1 MVKQSEK
8 EKRKRRK
15 VNVKSM
21 QLNFSFLM
29 MVLPGFALAL
39 VFNYLPL
46 AGLCIAFKNI
56 DYAKG
61 ILGSP
66 WCGLKNFMFLFQS
79 PDLPVILRNT
89 LGYNIIGII
98 LGVIVPVALAICFSQ
113 LRNKRFG
120 KVYQTVMMLPYFVSW
135 IIVTY
140 IVYSFLAYNNGLLN
154 HILTGLGKDPVDWY
168 GNKKFWPPF
177 LILLSLWKGMGYQT
191 VVYIASIAGIDSSLY
206 EAAAIDGANKRQQII
221 HIMLPEL
228 ASIIIVLLIMAIG
241 GVLNSSFELYYNVPM
256 ESGAILPVTNVIST
270 YVYRALMLNADIGM
284 SSAAGFFQSIVGFIL
299 IMVANGIVRK
309 IDSEKAMF

>member
-1 MVKQSEK
+1 MVKQHENEK
-8 EKRKRRK
+8 VKRKS
-15 VNVKSM
+15 NIKSM
-21 QLNFSFLM
+21 QPNFAFLM
-29 MVLPGFALAL
+29 MVLPGFILAL
-39 VFNYLPL
+39 LFNYLPL
-46 AGLCIAFKNI
+46 AGLSIAFKNI

-66 WCGLKNFMFLFQS
+66 WCGLKNFMFLFKS
-79 PDLPVILRNT
+79 PDLPIILRNT

-98 LGVIVPVALAICFSQ
+98 LGVIVPVTLAIFFSQ
-113 LRNKRFG
+113 LRNKKFG

-140 IVYSFLAYNNGLLN
+140 IVYSFLSYNNGLIN
-154 HILTGLGKDPVDWY
+154 RILVALGKDPVSWY
-168 GNKKFWPPF
+168 ENKKFWPPF
-177 LILLSLWKGMGYQT
+177 LILLALWKSMGYQT

-284 SSAAGFFQSIVGFIL
+284 SSAAGFFQSLVGFIL

>member
-29 MVLPGFALAL
+29 MVLPGFALVL
-39 VFNYLPL
+39 IFNYLPL

-61 ILGSP
+61 IIGSP
-66 WCGLKNFMFLFQS
+66 WCGFDNFMFLFKS
-79 PDLPVILRNT
+79 PDLPIILRNT
-89 LGYNIIGII
+89 FGYNIIGII
-98 LGVIVPVALAICFSQ
+98 LGIIVPVALAIGFSQ

-120 KVYQTVMMLPYFVSW
+120 KAYQTVMMLPHFVSW

-154 HILTGLGKDPVDWY
+154 HILTGLGKDPVSWY
-168 GNKKFWPPF
+168 ENKKFWPPF
-177 LILLSLWKGMGYQT
+177 LILLSLWKDMGYKT
-191 VVYIASIAGIDSSLY
+191 VVYIASIAGIDNSLY
-206 EAAAIDGANKRQQII
+206 EAAAIDGANKRQQIMY
-221 HIMLPEL
+221 IMLPEL
-228 ASIIIVLLIMAIG
+228 ASIVIVLLIMAIG
-241 GVLNSSFELYYNVPM
+241 KVLNSSFELYYNVPM
-256 ESGAILPVTNVIST
+256 DSGAILPVTNVIST
-270 YVYRALMLNADIGM
+270 YVYRALMVNADTGM
-284 SSAAGFFQSIVGFIL
+284 SAAAGFFQSLVGFIL
-299 IMVANGIVRK
+299 IMVTNGIVRR
-309 IDSEKAMF
+309 IDAEKAMF

>member
-113 LRNKRFG
+113 LRNKRTG

-284 SSAAGFFQSIVGFIL
+284 SSAAGFFQSLVGFIL
-299 IMVANGIVRK
+299 IMVTNGIVRK
-309 IDSEKAMF
+309 IDEEKAMF

>member
-29 MVLPGFALAL
+29 MVLPGFALVL
-39 VFNYLPL
+39 IFNYLPL

-61 ILGSP
+61 IIGSP
-66 WCGLKNFMFLFQS
+66 WCGLDNFMFLFKS
-79 PDLPVILRNT
+79 PDLPIILRNT
-89 LGYNIIGII
+89 FGYNIIGII
-98 LGVIVPVALAICFSQ
+98 LGVIVPVALAIGFSQ

-154 HILTGLGKDPVDWY
+154 HILTGLGKDPVSWY
-168 GNKKFWPPF
+168 ENKKFWPPF

-191 VVYIASIAGIDSSLY
+191 VVYIASIAGIDNSLY
-206 EAAAIDGANKRQQII
+206 EAAAIDGANKRQQIM

-228 ASIIIVLLIMAIG
+228 ASIVIVLLIMAIG
-241 GVLNSSFELYYNVPM
+241 KVLNSSFELYYNVPM
-256 ESGAILPVTNVIST
+256 DSGAILPVTNVIST
-270 YVYRALMLNADIGM
+270 YVYRALMVNADTGM
-284 SSAAGFFQSIVGFIL
+284 SAAAGFFQSLVGFIL
-299 IMVANGIVRK
+299 IMVTNGIVRK
-309 IDSEKAMF
+309 IDAEKAMF